1 MVRARFG
8 NGCHPVPKG
17 KLMKKCVIVG
27 NCQQG
32 PIKFL
37 LRSVDSFNRSYTI
50 VDLPPVH
57 TWNMDNVANFPSQYN
72 EADIILTQPIFDSK
86 FGMANTSELIEF
98 NNSARKIPV
107 IIFPNI
113 DFIGFA
119 PFATRI
125 PIRTDKAFAPDA
137 QCGIVLWCF
146 INGYSRDKAINFCG
160 EFYRNE
166 SHATLYKSIYDIAL
180 KRLENVETVFN
191 MGANVSYLFRHRYM
205 DEKLMLN
212 RWHPSNVVYTF
223 ISNRLLSCFGI
234 YDKVITPKRE
244 FMLHDEM
251 PISNAVKNA
260 LGIKFDDGECFYYL
274 GHLFSLNE
282 YVSTLYSFY
291 GENGPTVE
299 AAAKM
304 NEEKL
309 KAIGNIIA
317 SNYNGLD
324 IAPLFRW

>member
-1 MVRARFG
+1 
-8 NGCHPVPKG
+8 
-17 KLMKKCVIVG
+17 
-27 NCQQG
+27 
-32 PIKFL
+32 
-37 LRSVDSFNRSYTI
+37 
-50 VDLPPVH
+50 
-57 TWNMDNVANFPSQYN
+57 MDNVNDFPNQYN

-146 INGYSRDKAINFCG
+146 INGYGRDKASKFCS

-180 KRLENVETVFN
+180 KRLENVETVFH

-212 RWHPSNVVYTF
+212 RWHPSNLVYTF
-223 ISNRLLSCFGI
+223 IANGLLSCFDI
-234 YDKVITPKRE
+234 FDKVITPKRE
-244 FMLHDEM
+244 FTLHDEM
-251 PISNAVKNA
+251 PISYAVKNA

-274 GHLFSLNE
+274 GHLFSLSE

-299 AAAKM
+299 AASKM

>member
-1 MVRARFG
+1 
-8 NGCHPVPKG
+8 
-17 KLMKKCVIVG
+17 MKKCVIIG

-37 LRSVDSFNRSYTI
+37 LRSVDSFNLSYTI
-50 VDLPPVH
+50 VDLSPVH
-57 TWNMDNVANFPSQYN
+57 TWNMDNVNNFPNLYN

-86 FGMANTSELIEF
+86 FGIANTSELIEF
-98 NNSARKIPV
+98 NNRAKKIPI
-107 IIFPNI
+107 IIFPNV
-113 DFIGFA
+113 DFIGFT
-119 PFATRI
+119 PFTTRI
-125 PIRTDKAFAPDA
+125 PIRTDKTFAPDA

-146 INGYSRDKAINFCG
+146 INGYDRHKAVNFCR

-166 SHATLYKSIYDIAL
+166 SYATLYKSIYNIAL
-180 KRLENVETVFN
+180 KKLENVEILLNINV
-191 MGANVSYLFRHRYM
+191 NVSYLFRHRYM
-205 DEKLMLN
+205 DEKLMMN

-223 ISNRLLSCFGI
+223 IADRLLSSFDI

-244 FMLHDEM
+244 FVVIDEI
-251 PISNAVKNA
+251 PISIAVKNA
-260 LGIKFDDGECFYYL
+260 LGIKFDYGECFYYL
-274 GHLFSLNE
+274 GSLLSLSE

-299 AAAKM
+299 AAVKM

-309 KAIGNIIA
+309 RAIGNIIT

-324 IAPLFRW
+324 VAPLFRW